1 MKRIILLALLLV
13 VPAGAAFADPDI
25 GCGLGTQVWEG
36 NKGLAPKVL
45 GATTNGLSGNQTFGI
60 TFNTIGC
67 HSTGAITADA
77 RLHLFAGAN
86 LDHLA
91 RDMANG
97 QGETLDAFAQLMN
110 VQASDRAAFN
120 EFTRA
125 HFPEIFAGEEEVT
138 AAVMLT
144 SLRGLL
150 AQDQRLAGYAGI

>member
-1 MKRIILLALLLV
+1 MTRIILLALLLV

-45 GATTNGLSGNQTFGI
+45 GATTNGTFGNQTFGI

-67 HSTGAITADA
+67 HSTGVITADA
-77 RLHLFAGAN
+77 RLHMFA
-86 LDHLA
+86 
-91 RDMANG
+91 G
-97 QGETLDAFAQLMN
+97 QGETLDALAQLMN

-120 EFTRA
+120 EFTRV

-138 AAVMLT
+138 AAAMLT

-150 AQDQRLAGYAGI
+150 AQDERLAGYAGI

>member
-1 MKRIILLALLLV
+1 MTRIILLALLLV

-25 GCGLGTQVWEG
+25 GCGLGTQMWEG

-45 GATTNGLSGNQTFGI
+45 GATTNGSFGNQTFGL

-67 HSTGAITADA
+67 NGTGTVTADA

-86 LDHLA
+86 LDRLA

-97 QGETLDAFAQLMN
+97 QGETLDAFAQLLN
-110 VQASDRAAFN
+110 VQPSDRPAFA

-125 HFPEIFAGEEEVT
+125 HFPEIFAGEGEVT
-138 AAVMLT
+138 AAAMLT

-150 AQDQRLAGYAGI
+150 AQDARLAGYAGI

>member
-25 GCGLGTQVWEG
+25 GCGLGTQLWEG

-45 GATTNGLSGNQTFGI
+45 GATTNGSFGNQTFGL

-67 HSTGAITADA
+67 NGTGTVTADA
-77 RLHLFAGAN
+77 RLHMFAGAN
-86 LDHLA
+86 LDRLA

-97 QGETLDAFAQLMN
+97 QGETLDALATLMN
-110 VQASDRAAFN
+110 VQASDRPAFA

-125 HFPEIFAGEEEVT
+125 HFPEIFAGEGEVT
-138 AAVMLT
+138 AATMLT

-150 AQDQRLAGYAGI
+150 AQDARLAGYAGI

>member
-1 MKRIILLALLLV
+1 MTRIILLALLLV

-45 GATTNGLSGNQTFGI
+45 GATTNGTFGNQTFGI

-67 HSTGAITADA
+67 HSTGVITADA
-77 RLHLFAGAN
+77 RLHMFAGAN

-97 QGETLDAFAQLMN
+97 QGETLDALAQLMN

-120 EFTRA
+120 EFTRV

-138 AAVMLT
+138 AAAMLT

-150 AQDQRLAGYAGI
+150 AQDERLAGYAGI